1 MCCRLAEMREK
12 QVVCIKDGTI
22 LGFVNDIEF
31 DTESGRLTYIVVY
44 GQRRL
49 FGLFGRDNDC
59 RIPWESIEVIGEDSV
74 LVNFESIPVV
84 SRRRGNILSSL
95 FSSK

>member
-22 LGFVNDIEF
+22 LGFVNDIEL

-84 SRRRGNILSSL
+84 SRSRGNILSSL